1 MRAIIVAANI
11 TRGRRGDH
19 KVNPFL
25 RNQLLPLPLATVQV
39 QQAKTSEITRI
50 RVHLAAKDK
59 VTKAVGARERA
70 VHAKRTEQCRL
81 RITEI
86 VHWIFKTL
94 LQRKHG
100 KECVVIFV
108 LPVRAWLTHQPSI
121 QRSLC

>member
-11 TRGRRGDH
+11 ARGRRGYH
-19 KVNPFL
+19 KVDPLL

-50 RVHLAAKDK
+50 RIHLAAKDK
-59 VTKAVGARERA
+59 VTKAVGARKRA
-70 VHAKRTEQCRL
+70 VHAKWAEQCRFG
-81 RITEI
+81 IAEV
-86 VHWIFKTL
+86 VHWVFKAL

-108 LPVRAWLTHQPSI
+108 LPVRARLAHQPSI
-121 QRSLC
+121 QRSLH